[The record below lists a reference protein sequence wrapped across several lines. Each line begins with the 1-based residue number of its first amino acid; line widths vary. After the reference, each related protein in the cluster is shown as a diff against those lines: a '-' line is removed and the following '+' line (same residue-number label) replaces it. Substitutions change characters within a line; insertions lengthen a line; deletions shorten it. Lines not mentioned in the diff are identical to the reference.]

1 MSRLGQLADE
11 YLQTRRALGYKLT
24 NQGRVLLGFVRYLD
38 DIGVNRITV
47 EASLAF
53 ATQPKDAQPIW
64 WSRRLSVVR
73 GFAAF
78 VQTIDPDTEVLPKYP
93 LARGGPPRAVPY
105 LYSASQVAA
114 LMTAARSLR
123 TPLLTATYETFLG
136 LLAVTGIRVGEAI
149 ALDRDDVDLAQAVLT
164 IRSGKFGK
172 ARMVPV
178 HPSTVVALQTYA
190 TRRDELRPRCA
201 ACSFFVST
209 AGTRLTYSSVRAIFA
224 RLVPQAGIEALSRRC
239 RPRLHD
245 FRHRFAVQTLLGW
258 YRSDIDVAARLPL
271 LSTYL
276 GHVNPQSTYWYL
288 SATPDLLTLAA
299 NRLASSEVS
308 Q

>member
-1 MSRLGQLADE
+1 MSRLGQIADE
-11 YLQTRRALGYKLT
+11 YLQIRRTLGYKLT

-38 DIGVNRITV
+38 DIGVSRITV

-78 VQTIDPDTEVLPKYP
+78 VQTIDPDTEVPPKYA
-93 LARGGPPRAVPY
+93 LARGGAPRAVPY
-105 LYSASQVAA
+105 LYSASQVTA
-114 LMTAARSLR
+114 LMAAARSLR
-123 TPLLTATYETFLG
+123 TPLLAATYETLLG

-149 ALDRDDVDLAQAVLT
+149 ALNRDDVDLARAVLS

-178 HPSTVVALQTYA
+178 HPSTVGALQTYA
-190 TRRDELRPRCA
+190 ARRDELRPRCA
-201 ACSFFVST
+201 ASSFFMST
-209 AGTRLTYSSVRAIFA
+209 AGTRLTYGSVRAIFA
-224 RLVPQAGIEALSRRC
+224 RLAHEVGVEALSQRC

-258 YRSDIDVAARLPL
+258 YRSHVNVAARLPL

-276 GHVNPQSTYWYL
+276 GHVHPQSTYWYL
-288 SATPDLLTLAA
+288 SATPDLLAVAA
-299 NRLASSEVS
+299 NRIASSEVN